1 MRTQSSRPRAS
12 NPGSAAATVCRAAGL
27 SSQATES
34 SRSKQM
40 MSAGTASALS
50 MKRCWL
56 PGTESMLR
64 KMGAVMGRQHS
75 GRAARAV
82 SGWRRVDPRRS

>member
-1 MRTQSSRPRAS
+1 MPLTRTQRRRPRAS
-12 NPGSAAATVCRAAGL
+12 KLGRAAATVSRAAGL

-64 KMGAVMGRQHS
+64 RMGAVMDIPVVELRL
-75 GRAARAV
+75 REAT
-82 SGWRRVDPRRS
+82 